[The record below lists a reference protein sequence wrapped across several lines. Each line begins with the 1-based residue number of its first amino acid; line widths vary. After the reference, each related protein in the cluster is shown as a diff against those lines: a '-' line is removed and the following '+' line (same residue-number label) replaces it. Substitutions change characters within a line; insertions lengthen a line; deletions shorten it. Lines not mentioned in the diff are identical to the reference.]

1 MLYKV
6 VWITC
11 VHVID
16 IVIYIYIYVCIKER
30 GQNRVYNDMSFDT
43 TDHQSIGCFHDDQ
56 ETYT

>member
-16 IVIYIYIYVCIKER
+16 IVINIYIYVCIKER
-30 GQNRVYNDMSFDT
+30 GQNCVYNMSFDT